1 MWRRIRLI
9 LTAAIAVVA
18 LIGGYGLWQVRN
30 NADRAGAT
38 TSGLVTNVSIGGPFA
53 LTDHT
58 GRAVTDEDFRGR
70 LMLVYFG
77 YTFCPDVCPTELGEV
92 ALALDELG
100 DDRDAVTPV
109 LITIDPER
117 DTAELLAEYV
127 PLFHESMVG
136 LTGSAD
142 AIQQVAQSYR
152 VFYRKVEDP
161 EYTYYLMDHTSFVYL
176 MGRDG
181 EFLSMFAYG
190 TAPEE
195 MAEAIRSQI

>member
-1 MWRRIRLI
+1 MWTKLRLVAV
-9 LTAAIAVVA
+9 AASLVVA
-18 LIGGYGLWQVRN
+18 GFFAWWQLWN
-30 NADRAGAT
+30 NAQDVGAS
-38 TSGLVTNVSIGGPFA
+38 TSGLVTNVAIGGPFA

-58 GRAVTDEDFRGR
+58 GRAVSDEDYRGR
-70 LMLVYFG
+70 LMLIFFG

-100 DDRDAVTPV
+100 RDAKEVVPL

-117 DTAELLAEYV
+117 DTAQTLAEYV
-127 PLFHESMVG
+127 PLFHETMVG
-136 LTGSAD
+136 LTGETAE
-142 AIQQVAQSYR
+142 IERVAKAYR

-190 TAPEE
+190 TEPEE
-195 MAEAIRSQI
+195 MAKAIRRHL